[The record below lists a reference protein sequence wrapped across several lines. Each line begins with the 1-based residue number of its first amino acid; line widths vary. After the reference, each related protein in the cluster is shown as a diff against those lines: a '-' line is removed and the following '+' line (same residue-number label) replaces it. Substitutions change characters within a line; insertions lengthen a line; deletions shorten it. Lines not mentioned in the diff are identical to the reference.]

1 MSFIEKCLEYS
12 KANGGALPPFEKADE
27 FVHDLLGEY
36 MQKLADAVI
45 PESHDRFIIAAAYK
59 LLYESRYNML
69 EPEDKKMCDWLVET
83 SAVISVESE
92 VDKE

>member
-45 PESHDRFIIAAAYK
+45 PERNDKFILAAAFK
-59 LLYESRYNML
+59 LLYESRYYML
-69 EPEDKKMCDWLVET
+69 EPKDKTMCDWLVET
-83 SAVISVESE
+83 SKVISTESV